1 MVTAIIVAAGQGR
14 RMQGD
19 LRKQY
24 LSLAG
29 LPILTRTLM
38 VFDRCEPVGGIIV
51 VVPQDD
57 IDFCRA
63 NILEPAELTKEVRLT
78 PGGEHRQESVFNGL
92 KNVDANCSIV
102 VIHDGVR
109 PFVQNEQLI
118 ACINGARESGACI
131 MGVPAHETIKQ
142 IDRSGRIIQTLSRD
156 DIWLAQTP
164 QAFKYDAILKA
175 HERAQAEGF
184 SATDDAIL
192 MERAGAAVKIIKGSR
207 ANMKITVKEDLELA
221 RRLLEG
227 EGLGVGVLNV

>member
-1 MVTAIIVAAGQGR
+1 MVTAIIVAAGQGS
-14 RMQGD
+14 RMQGAQ
-19 LRKQY
+19 RKQY

-38 VFDRCEPVGGIIV
+38 VFDRCEPVRVIIL

-109 PFVQNEQLI
+109 PFVRNEQLI

-131 MGVPAHETIKQ
+131 MGIPAHETIKQ
-142 IDRSGRIIQTLSRD
+142 IDSSGRIIQTLSRE

-164 QAFKYDAILKA
+164 QAFRQELIRRA
-175 HERAQAEGF
+175 HELARKDGLF
-184 SATDDAIL
+184 ATDDAAL
-192 MERAGAAVKIIKGSR
+192 VERLGATVKILQGSR
-207 ANMKITVKEDLELA
+207 TNIKITINEDLEMAQWLHA
-221 RRLLEG
+221 VDTHTSRS
-227 EGLGVGVLNV
+227 